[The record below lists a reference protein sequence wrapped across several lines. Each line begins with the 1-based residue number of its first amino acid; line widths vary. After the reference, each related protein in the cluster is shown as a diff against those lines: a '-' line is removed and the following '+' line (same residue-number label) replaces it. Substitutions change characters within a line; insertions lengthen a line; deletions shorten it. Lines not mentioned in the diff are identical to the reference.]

1 MFFLFSQMAGLAGY
15 PGLGGPGGLLPPGGL
30 TGPPALG
37 SGLHGAFQPKV
48 RKNILFRM
56 VQKNRW
62 VHGVVR
68 CKLEL

>member
-48 RKNILFRM
+48 RKICVEN
-56 VQKNRW
+56 V
-62 VHGVVR
+62 
-68 CKLEL
+68 